1 MVGLPRWR
9 RQGISTGKWSSS
21 QLRLLFVPPGTP
33 DNSPPIY
40 RWVHRTLAAHS
51 PGRGDRPPRRRPA
64 ACAVATV
71 FAGFCRPWRDWSV
84 RRGRS
89 PTVETVGYFRL
100 SLTGQ
105 NPGYLWETHTRS
117 TRGAEWSCP
126 VAEHRCG
133 NCSNTRP
140 PVHRRSDLVPWLLLS
155 PLSLPDYSLSSWDNR
170 SICGGGYEGRR

>member
-40 RWVHRTLAAHS
+40 QNSRGPQPRQ
-51 PGRGDRPPRRRPA
+51 GRQTPAPSPRRLRSGHGFRRLLPSL
-64 ACAVATV
+64 
-71 FAGFCRPWRDWSV
+71 AGLVGSS
-84 RRGRS
+84 GRS